1 MTQNQKNGRI
11 VNIRFVCIISDYAE
25 RNLIIEIMDMVRVRC
40 PGLVISEIPEVVADW
55 LRISFTVSRYRSS
68 SLY

>member
-40 PGLVISEIPEVVADW
+40 PGLVISQNDKYTFEMYSCNLDTMVD
-55 LRISFTVSRYRSS
+55 
-68 SLY
+68 

>member
-11 VNIRFVCIISDYAE
+11 VNIRFVCIISDDAE
-25 RNLIIEIMDMVRVRC
+25 RNLLEIMDMVRVRC
-40 PGLVISEIPEVVADW
+40 PGHVISQIPEVVADW
-55 LRISFTVSRYRSS
+55 IRISFTVSRYRSS